1 VVAVG
6 RNDYVVEVVVVDEG
20 FGYAVVMAVVVLVA
34 RRDLVMRWS
43 FMPLLLLA
51 KGIEGVLHPYEP
63 RSLPIDVLP
72 ASFGALDCSLPSQDE
87 LLFLPSLSISR

>member
-6 RNDYVVEVVVVDEG
+6 RNDYAVEVVVVDEG

-43 FMPLLLLA
+43 FMPLLLLE